1 MVLAWFMDSE
11 ISDQRLEHHRN
22 PPEYISL
29 EDLYQ
34 KTGVE
39 YFKVS
44 IKLFARISQKI
55 IILTDLFDLFDNQV
69 KVALSRDNACL

>member
-1 MVLAWFMDSE
+1 MVQAWYMDE
-11 ISDQRLEHHRN
+11 EKTDQRLEHHKN

-29 EDLYQ
+29 EDLYK

-44 IKLFARISQKI
+44 SYLLRSSY
-55 IILTDLFDLFDNQV
+55 V
-69 KVALSRDNACL
+69 